1 MGRQPC
7 LEVGVDPLGEGNEF
21 VVLVDGEAH
30 QRNQVGEDAA
40 AAGAFDLAG
49 FQRGVGLPELG
60 FVPQVGR
67 LFDGVG
73 EFFHGLEGEALFVGL
88 GVEDLQGGDFVL
100 VVGDELLEGLDEA
113 FGAVEG
119 GLAEAGFDDLVLA
132 DVVDGEFVFGFDVED
147 ELAQGGVAEG
157 FGRVD
162 AGLLR

>member
-1 MGRQPC
+1 MVGCQPC
-7 LEVGVDPLGEGNEF
+7 LEVGVDPFRERHEF

-30 QRNQVGEDAA
+30 ERYQIGEDTA

-49 FQRGVGLPELG
+49 LQRGVGLPELG
-60 FVPQVGR
+60 FVPQVGW

-73 EFFHGLEGEALFVGL
+73 EFLHRLEGEALFVGL

-119 GLAEAGFDDLVLA
+119 GRAEAGFDDLVLA
-132 DVVDGEFVFGFDVED
+132 DVVDGY
-147 ELAQGGVAEG
+147 
-157 FGRVD
+157 
-162 AGLLR
+162 